1 MLWVARAA
9 VRIDAIPASWAVE
22 LLADRLSPVLVLPV
36 GPWAE
41 RAVDPL
47 AQVVVLPVGP
57 LAEQAVDPLA
67 PELDSA
73 AAARSQVAV
82 ALGGRP

>member
-47 AQVVVLPVGP
+47 A
-57 LAEQAVDPLA
+57 